1 MGSKQIPV
9 ENVAQGFLELLRER
23 GIEVFLANAGT
34 DFASIVDGFAKF
46 RAEGKTTPRPMLVPH
61 EFVAVSMAHGY
72 HLASGKMAA
81 VMVHTT
87 VGTANAAGGIINATR
102 ARIPLLFLAGRNPIT
117 EEGLPGARNIYIH
130 WAQEA
135 FDQGGMLREYM
146 KWEYEL
152 RNAVQ
157 LEAVV
162 DRALEQAMTPPQ
174 GPVHLMLPREVL
186 AQPLREITVTS
197 PARRKVPAHLHPDPA
212 GIEEAARIL
221 VKARFPLI
229 LTTSVGQDPAAVPAL
244 VALAEAGA
252 IGVLDVY
259 QSTVNFP
266 GDHHCYLGTAPGRGN
281 SPHLTEADVI
291 LVIESEVPW
300 VPLLSKPREDAR
312 IIHLGV
318 DPLYSRYPIRS
329 FPCDLALPAHP
340 SAALPLLTEAIRRNL
355 WGHKSAVERRRRWLR
370 EQSQARRRAVRAQA
384 EASGGKIPISFR
396 WASACLDQ
404 VKDEGT
410 VIVNEY
416 PLAFDQMTFTRPGSY
431 FGNPPSGG
439 LGWGLGAALG
449 VKLARPEK
457 TVIAAV
463 GDGSYLFGVPTSAH
477 FAARAHDLPFLTII
491 FNNEQWEAVK
501 TASLSVHPQ
510 GWGASTG
517 HFPLVDLTPSPRFEE
532 IVRAFDGYGERVED
546 PAEFLPAVRRGLQAV
561 KEGRQAVLNVIAR
574 RP

>member
-1 MGSKQIPV
+1 MGTKRIPV
-9 ENVAQGFLELLRER
+9 ENVAQAFLELLRER

-34 DFASIVDGFAKF
+34 DFASIVDAFAKF
-46 RAEGKTTPRPMLVPH
+46 RAEGKATPRPILVPH
-61 EFVAVSMAHGY
+61 ESVAVSMAHGY
-72 HLASGKMAA
+72 HLASGKIPA

-87 VGTANAAGGIINATR
+87 VGTANAAAGIINASR
-102 ARIPLLFLAGRNPIT
+102 ARVPLLFLAGRNPIT
-117 EEGLPGARNIYIH
+117 EEGLPGSRNIFIH

-135 FDQGGMLREYM
+135 FDQGGMLREYV

-152 RNAVQ
+152 RNAIQ

-162 DRALEQAMTPPQ
+162 DRALEQALTAPQ

-186 AQPLREITVTS
+186 AQPLGEIAVTS
-197 PARRKVPAHLHPDPA
+197 PVRRKVPAHLYPDPA
-212 GIEEAARIL
+212 AIEEAARIL
-221 VKARFPLI
+221 VKASFPLI
-229 LTTSVGQDPAAVPAL
+229 LTTSVGRDPAAVPAL

-259 QSTVNFP
+259 PSAMNFP
-266 GDHHCYLGTAPGRGN
+266 GDHPCALGPAPGRGN
-281 SPHLTEADVI
+281 SPHLTEADAI
-291 LVIESEVPW
+291 LIIESEVPW
-300 VPLLSKPREDAR
+300 FPILSKPKEEAR
-312 IIHLGV
+312 IIHLGP
-318 DPLYSRYPIRS
+318 DPSYSRYPIRS
-329 FPCDLALPAHP
+329 FPCDVALPAHA
-340 SAALPLLTEAIRRNL
+340 SAALPLLTEAVRRNL
-355 WGHKSAVERRRRWLR
+355 WGRKSAVERRRRWLR
-370 EQSQARRRAVRAQA
+370 EQSESRRREARAKA
-384 EASGGKIPISFR
+384 EASGAKRPISFR

-404 VKDEGT
+404 VKDDET
-410 VIVNEY
+410 LIINEY
-416 PLAFDQMTFTRPGSY
+416 PLALDQMTFTRPGSY

-501 TASLSVHPQ
+501 AASLSVHPQ
-510 GWGASTG
+510 GWGATTG

-546 PAEFLPAVRRGLQAV
+546 PAEFPPAVRRGLEAV
-561 KEGRQAVLNVIAR
+561 REGRQAVLNVIAR